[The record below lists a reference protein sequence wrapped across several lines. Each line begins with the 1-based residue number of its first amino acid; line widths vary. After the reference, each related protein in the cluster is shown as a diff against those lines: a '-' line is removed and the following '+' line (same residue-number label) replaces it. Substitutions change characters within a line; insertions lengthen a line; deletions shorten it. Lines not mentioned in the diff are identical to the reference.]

1 VSSRA
6 LIVVLAALAATA
18 LARWLPSTGGG
29 SASRQSA
36 VSAGSIAASVDHPI
50 DGDTIVV
57 RTSAGRAVHVRLLG
71 IDTPETHRPGTR
83 VECGGRQAS
92 AAMARLAPRGAQVTL
107 KTDPTQDRIDRY
119 GRLLAYVFLR
129 DGRLVEDEQL
139 RAGWAAV
146 YVFHGNPVQ
155 RIRQFEGDERGA
167 ERARR
172 GVWSEC
178 GGDFHAPASGASP

>member
-6 LIVVLAALAATA
+6 LIVVLAALAAAA
-18 LARWLPSTGGG
+18 LARWLPSSGG
-29 SASRQSA
+29 SARQGA
-36 VSAGSIAASVDHPI
+36 LPAGDIAATVDHPI
-50 DGDTIVV
+50 DGDTIAV
-57 RTSAGRAVHVRLLG
+57 RTSGGRPMHVRLLG
-71 IDTPETHRPGTR
+71 IDTPETHRPGTP

-92 AAMARLAPRGAQVTL
+92 AAMARLAPRGARVTL

-139 RAGWAAV
+139 RAGWATV
-146 YVFHGNPVQ
+146 YVFHGNPVE
-155 RIRQFEGDERGA
+155 RIRQFQSDQRRA
-167 ERARR
+167 EQARS

-178 GGDFHAPASGASP
+178 GGDFHLRP